1 MNRLCRLLFF
11 ALLLAELPAVWACAI
26 CAPGAEQPTLRQQ
39 LRAADVV
46 VLARLAPA
54 GGTYSVVHL
63 IKGDLPKGP
72 IRLAVAPSD
81 AQFRSSPDEALL
93 YRLGDAGW
101 QRAGALSAARA
112 DWLRQLMALP
122 DPVDPSPAQWLARL
136 GFFVAGLED
145 PQALLAEVAYAEMA
159 SNRPPGTAPA

>member
-1 MNRLCRLLFF
+1 MRPLSSR
-11 ALLLAELPAVWACAI
+11 
-26 CAPGAEQPTLRQQ
+26 
-39 LRAADVV
+39 
-46 VLARLAPA
+46 
-54 GGTYSVVHL
+54 
-63 IKGDLPKGP
+63 P

-81 AQFRSSPDEALL
+81 AQFRTSPDEALL

-122 DPVDPSPAQWLARL
+122 DPVDLAPAQWLARL

-159 SNRPPGTAPA
+159 SAPYASLRAMAPRLEASRLMLWLDRPELTRAANLV